1 MCPKSPPWFPNNPAM
16 IQLGLH
22 PSLYK
27 GQGRS
32 TRMESRNAL
41 STRETE
47 PAVSLMESNQSQALE
62 SPIAMAAE
70 FPENNKARSP
80 SLPSQTSP
88 PLPFPRAA
96 GTG

>member
-1 MCPKSPPWFPNNPAM
+1 MCPKSPPWFPNIPAT
-16 IQLGLH
+16 IQPGLH
-22 PSLYK
+22 PSVYK
-27 GQGRS
+27 GQGR
-32 TRMESRNAL
+32 RARLGSRNAL

-70 FPENNKARSP
+70 FPESDKARSP